1 MGLKDMF
8 QNVVKGANDYLTNGN
23 LKEKMMEIKDKTVA
37 KVKGIDNPELYSA
50 PEGFT
55 VFTVPVAVSMLDA
68 NEAAKE
74 KLKSIYS
81 NVGEKVADSYIRLL
95 ILLSEGEKV
104 IYEMSATMKKSYI
117 VAWTNKDRIIIVHKE
132 NYKIFTRE
140 EIHTFRIK
148 ETGVSG
154 LTFILNEYELVG
166 TDKSKTY
173 HFIRNYCHETTP
185 NYMYIPYVPVTKNLN
200 YYENFKYNKLAHEN
214 DAVDENKQLSVA
226 FAVNE
231 YPIVSIFANNFGHT
245 YVLALTTNHKLYI
258 INEKEYT
265 ILDMSEVKQ
274 IGLMNKGVF
283 SAEFYMDNY
292 YFTGSGQEDNVLRFI
307 EYMHNSNAYEEAKN
321 NLLEDNRVLMT
332 FPFENAISYQTLG
345 GEGLVVSADK
355 EKFLICLKGKKME
368 MYEKEDF
375 GHYELILEEGIN
387 KENVWNTNNNGEI
400 PKVKITKEMA
410 IPRYENASALI
421 FLKNKQVEALKIP
434 FILMKTI
441 IYAEEEIT
449 LKPSEDSTKKMI
461 EVLDFLVTNNIE
473 SK

>member
-1 MGLKDMF
+1 MGMKDMF

-166 TDKSKTY
+166 TDK
-173 HFIRNYCHETTP
+173 
-185 NYMYIPYVPVTKNLN
+185 
-200 YYENFKYNKLAHEN
+200 
-214 DAVDENKQLSVA
+214 
-226 FAVNE
+226 
-231 YPIVSIFANNFGHT
+231 
-245 YVLALTTNHKLYI
+245 
-258 INEKEYT
+258 
-265 ILDMSEVKQ
+265 
-274 IGLMNKGVF
+274 
-283 SAEFYMDNY
+283 
-292 YFTGSGQEDNVLRFI
+292 
-307 EYMHNSNAYEEAKN
+307 
-321 NLLEDNRVLMT
+321 
-332 FPFENAISYQTLG
+332 
-345 GEGLVVSADK
+345 
-355 EKFLICLKGKKME
+355 
-368 MYEKEDF
+368 
-375 GHYELILEEGIN
+375 
-387 KENVWNTNNNGEI
+387 
-400 PKVKITKEMA
+400 
-410 IPRYENASALI
+410 
-421 FLKNKQVEALKIP
+421 
-434 FILMKTI
+434 
-441 IYAEEEIT
+441 
-449 LKPSEDSTKKMI
+449 
-461 EVLDFLVTNNIE
+461 
-473 SK
+473 

>member
-1 MGLKDMF
+1 
-8 QNVVKGANDYLTNGN
+8 
-23 LKEKMMEIKDKTVA
+23 
-37 KVKGIDNPELYSA
+37 
-50 PEGFT
+50 
-55 VFTVPVAVSMLDA
+55 
-68 NEAAKE
+68 
-74 KLKSIYS
+74 
-81 NVGEKVADSYIRLL
+81 
-95 ILLSEGEKV
+95 
-104 IYEMSATMKKSYI
+104 
-117 VAWTNKDRIIIVHKE
+117 
-132 NYKIFTRE
+132 
-140 EIHTFRIK
+140 
-148 ETGVSG
+148 
-154 LTFILNEYELVG
+154 
-166 TDKSKTY
+166 
-173 HFIRNYCHETTP
+173 
-185 NYMYIPYVPVTKNLN
+185 MYIPYVPVTKNLN

-332 FPFENAISYQTLG
+332 FPFENATAYQTLG

-387 KENVWNTNNNGEI
+387 KENVCNTNNNGEI

-441 IYAEEEIT
+441 IYAEEEWILLFYT
-449 LKPSEDSTKKMI
+449 
-461 EVLDFLVTNNIE
+461 
-473 SK
+473 